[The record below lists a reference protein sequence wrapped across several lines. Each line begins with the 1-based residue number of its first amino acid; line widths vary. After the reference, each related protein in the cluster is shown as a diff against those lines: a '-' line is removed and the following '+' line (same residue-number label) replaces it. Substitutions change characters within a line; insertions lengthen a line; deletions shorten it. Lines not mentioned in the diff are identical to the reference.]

1 MKKPMSVEHAVEAF
15 AGLMVLLSVALTW
28 FVHPAWMWL
37 TVFVGANLVQQSFT
51 GFCPAAFVFLVIWFA
66 QLRAPLATIF
76 HELQN

>member
-51 GFCPAAFVFLVIWFA
+51 GFCPAAFVMKKVFG
-66 QLRAPLATIF
+66 LRTEAELAA
-76 HELQN
+76 